1 MLKVQKVEA
10 DARLKDALALSN
22 KTELEN
28 KVQIKKV
35 STDRQTSIIKA
46 QSGRD
51 AKIKEAEGKAQQ
63 MILQFKGTAEQIRNA
78 ARAEAEAI
86 KQLASRGM
94 GGEAVTFTLKMKYL
108 DVLEKIIRLS
118 TQVDMYAHS

>member
-1 MLKVQKVEA
+1 MLYSVTNLPYMIEKLLNALVRSRAGQLELDRIIEDPSQIARLQVPLQEEVQRWGVAIQMLKVQKVEA
-10 DARLKDALALSN
+10 DSRLKDALALSN

-28 KVQIKKV
+28 KVQIKKC

-63 MILQFKGTAEQIRNA
+63 MIL
-78 ARAEAEAI
+78 
-86 KQLASRGM
+86 
-94 GGEAVTFTLKMKYL
+94 
-108 DVLEKIIRLS
+108 
-118 TQVDMYAHS
+118 